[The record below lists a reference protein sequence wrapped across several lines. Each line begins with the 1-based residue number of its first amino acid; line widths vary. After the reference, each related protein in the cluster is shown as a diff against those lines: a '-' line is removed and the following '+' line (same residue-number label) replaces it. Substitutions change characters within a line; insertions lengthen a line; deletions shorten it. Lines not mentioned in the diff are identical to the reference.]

1 MLRMTAEIL
10 REINRI
16 QKEKEFLVVAIDG
29 RCASGKTTLAN
40 DLQSIL
46 ACNVFHMDDFFLRPE
61 QRTGERYAEPGGNV
75 DRERFREE
83 VLRPLLEHR
92 AFSYRPFDCHTLAL
106 RDFVAVEPK
115 AAAVV
120 EGTYSCHPMLWDS
133 YDLHIFLSVPSE
145 EQMARVKRR
154 NGEDENVFR
163 ERWIPLE
170 ERYFEA
176 YAVEERCELK
186 FHPIDFTEAGG
197 YT

>member
-1 MLRMTAEIL
+1 MLQMTAEIL

-16 QKEKEFLVVAIDG
+16 QKEKRFLVVAIDG

-40 DLQSIL
+40 ELQNIL

-61 QRTGERYAEPGGNV
+61 QRTNERYAEPGGNV

-83 VLRPLLEHR
+83 VLLPLLEHR
-92 AFSYRPFDCHTLAL
+92 SFAYRPFDCHALAL

-115 AAAVV
+115 AAAIV

-133 YDLHIFLSVPSE
+133 YDLHIFLSVTSGK
-145 EQMARVKRR
+145 QMERVKRR
-154 NGEDENVFR
+154 NGENEAMFR

-186 FHPIDFTEAGG
+186 FVT
-197 YT
+197 